1 MNINY
6 LISEFRKMKIR
17 SKLSYTFV
25 LLLLIVSLKGY
36 SQGQEKTVFF
46 TARVISAENSEFLPL
61 AYAFNP
67 KAGNGSLSDNFG
79 IIEMR
84 VFPGD
89 SIVFSYIGH
98 KKKYY
103 IIPKDTDLNH
113 RAIIP
118 MEEESKM
125 LSEVKVYRH
134 SSEEDF
140 KRAFMEMRLADERER
155 NIAEKNLEQSK
166 LNVFAMQAGMGAA
179 SNFRTF
185 SDQMTY
191 ANANRTFVNSPM
203 LTLTNPF
210 AWMSFIK
217 SVKNGDL
224 KRKDYKKAYEFLPK
238 ENISRQQ
245 FLKTNK

>member
-1 MNINY
+1 
-6 LISEFRKMKIR
+6 MKIGNNI
-17 SKLSYTFV
+17 KYILFF
-25 LLLLIVSLKGY
+25 LLFISSTPAF
-36 SQGQEKTVFF
+36 SQGQDKTVLF
-46 TARVISAENSEFLPL
+46 TARVISATNSEFLPL

-67 KAGNGSLSDNFG
+67 QAGNGSLSDNFG
-79 IIEMR
+79 IIEMY

-103 IIPKDTDLNH
+103 IIPRDTEINH
-113 RAIIP
+113 RAIIA

-134 SSEEDF
+134 SSEEEF
-140 KRAFMEMRLADERER
+140 KKAFLEMHLTDEKQR
-155 NIAEKNLEQSK
+155 NIAEKNLEKSK

-191 ANANRTFVNSPM
+191 SMANRTFVNSP
-203 LTLTNPF
+203 LFTFTNPF

-217 SVKNGDL
+217 SIKNGDL

-238 ENISRQQ
+238 ENITRQK
-245 FLKTNK
+245 FLRDNN